1 VIVYRE
7 QHGVSEPSGALR
19 LLARTLER
27 LPRRPAH
34 DSVVGLLV
42 ELGAIEAGIADALA
56 PAEDEDGVIPRKLR
70 AAALTAGHLFVAS
83 WRGDDE
89 GIARWCAE
97 LGGRLHACADLPLPP
112 SVEVRV
118 PEGFAQYG
126 HYPECHLRAA
136 ERLVHEL
143 RPESVLCI
151 GLRSIG
157 TALSAVVAA
166 CLDDAGCRVSSYTLR
181 PRGHPFDRRPALGES
196 LRRRLANWAGS
207 HVLLVDEGP
216 GLSGSSL
223 AGTAETLS
231 ALGIPDERI
240 VLLPSWDPSPESLRS
255 AVARSRWG
263 RHRRYVSSFEEV
275 WLESGRLDAVLG
287 DEPVRDISAG
297 RWREELIAD
306 AERRPP
312 VHPHHE
318 RRKFLRP
325 GLLIR
330 FVGLGA
336 VGEAR
341 LARAQALADAGFSP
355 RPSSLAHGFLS
366 RELVSGT
373 PLVRG
378 EADAELLD
386 RIASYLAGLRSGF
399 SLPEGART
407 DLTEMIRVNLAEL
420 RLEWAPRN
428 RVEPSGEPPVA
439 VDGRMLP
446 HEWLRTARGYLKV
459 DALDHHD
466 DHFFPG
472 PVDIA
477 WDLAAAAVE
486 FGLAPAARRA
496 LVERYRRASGDRNI
510 AARLPYYTVG
520 YLAARVGYASLA
532 AEALRGS
539 RDGEGF
545 EQQRRRYR
553 AALASEP
560 GVVGH
565 RRRSA

>member
-7 QHGVSEPSGALR
+7 QRGASEPTGALR
-19 LLARTLER
+19 LLARTVER

-34 DSVVGLLV
+34 DSVVGILV
-42 ELGAIEAGIADALA
+42 DFGAIEAGIADALA
-56 PAEDEDGVIPRKLR
+56 PTEDDDGVILR
-70 AAALTAGHLFVAS
+70 ELRHAALTAGHLLLAS
-83 WRGDDE
+83 WRGDDD
-89 GIARWCAE
+89 GVARWRAE
-97 LGGRLHACADLPLPP
+97 LAGRLRACADRPLPA
-112 SVEVRV
+112 SVEIRV

-126 HYPECHLRAA
+126 HYPECHLRSA
-136 ERLVHEL
+136 ERLVREL

-166 CLDDAGCRVSSYTLR
+166 CLDDAGCPVSSYTLR

-196 LRRRLANWAGS
+196 LRRHLADWSGS

-223 AGTAETLS
+223 GGTAETLS
-231 ALGIPDERI
+231 ALGIVDERI

-255 AVARSRWG
+255 AVARRRWS
-263 RHRRYVSSFEEV
+263 RHRRYVSSFEDV

-287 DEPVRDISAG
+287 DGPVRDISAG

-325 GLLIR
+325 GALIR
-330 FVGLGA
+330 FVGLGGI
-336 VGEAR
+336 GEAR
-341 LARAQALADAGFSP
+341 LARARALADAGFSP
-355 RPSSLAHGFLS
+355 RPSSLAHGFLT
-366 RELVSGT
+366 RELVPGT

-378 EADAELLD
+378 EVDAELLD
-386 RIASYLAGLRSGF
+386 RIAHYLACLRSGF
-399 SLPEGART
+399 ALPERTRT

-420 RLEWAPRN
+420 GLEWAPRA

-446 HEWLRTARGYLKV
+446 HEWLRTPRGYLKV

-486 FGLAPAARRA
+486 LGLAPAVREA
-496 LVERYRRASGDRNI
+496 LVERYRRASGDRTI

-520 YLAARVGYASLA
+520 YLAARLGYVSLA

-539 RDGEGF
+539 RDGDGF
-545 EQQRRRYR
+545 ARQRRRYR

-560 GVVGH
+560 GVVGQ